1 MQTTLRQASSTSQ
14 STGELA
20 GHLRL
25 AVTRLARRMRQEAG
39 EELTPSQVAALA
51 AIDRHGPLTPSELAE
66 IERIRR
72 PTATRVLA
80 LLEQD
85 GLIERQQDP
94 LDRRSALVRTTSA
107 GRTKLRR
114 LRTRKTAYLGRLMR
128 DLEPAELRTLG
139 EAATIIERLLQ
150 EDRLPEGRA

>member
-1 MQTTLRQASSTSQ
+1 MVTTVRQRSTE

-39 EELTPSQVAALA
+39 NELTPSQAAALA
-51 AIDRHGPLTPSELAE
+51 AIGRHGPLTPSELAE
-66 IERIRR
+66 IERIQR

-80 LLEQD
+80 LLEQA
-85 GLIERQQDP
+85 GLIERQRDP
-94 LDRRSALVRTTSA
+94 LDGRSALVSATPA
-107 GRTKLRR
+107 GRALLRR

-128 DLEPAELRTLG
+128 DLEPGELRTLDEAAVILERLLEG
-139 EAATIIERLLQ
+139 EAA
-150 EDRLPEGRA
+150 